1 MWPMLLQGKV
11 ALVTGGSRGIGR
23 ADALALAAEGAD
35 VVITDVLLESDT
47 SAADAEKDLRLAGMA
62 KAQGFIYTERT
73 VREIQA
79 MGRRAVAIKMD
90 VTDAAQVQGVVDRI
104 TREWGGIDILINNA
118 AILDHVGTIE
128 TQTQEMWDRVLK
140 VNLTGA
146 FHCAR
151 AVLPGMKARNWG
163 RIVNMASVAGTMG
176 GFGQASYSAT
186 KAAMI
191 GLTRTLALEGAR
203 HHITCNAIVPGII
216 MTEAY
221 KAFDP
226 DMVQRMIKRVPSRKA
241 GEPEDVANAIVFLCS
256 EKARY
261 LTGVALPV
269 TGGIELFTF

>member
-1 MWPMLLQGKV
+1 MLLEGKV
-11 ALVTGGSRGIGR
+11 AMVTGGSRGIGR
-23 ADALALAAEGAD
+23 ADALALAREGAD
-35 VVITDVLLESDT
+35 VAITDILLESDT
-47 SAADAEKDLRLAGMA
+47 SAADAEKDLKLSRMA
-62 KAQGFIYTERT
+62 KDQGFIYTERT
-73 VREIQA
+73 VKEIQA

-90 VTDAAQVQGVVDRI
+90 VTDAGQVDAVVARV
-104 TREWGGIDILINNA
+104 TKEWGGVDILINNA

-128 TQTQEMWDRVLK
+128 TQTPEMWERVLK

-146 FHCAR
+146 FNCSR
-151 AVLPGMKARNWG
+151 AVLPGMKQRNWG
-163 RIVNMASVAGTMG
+163 RIINMASVAGTMG

-203 HHITCNAIVPGII
+203 HNITCNAIVPGII

-221 KAFDP
+221 KAFDQA
-226 DMVQRMIKRVPSRKA
+226 MVERMVKRVPSRKA
-241 GEPEDVANAIVFLCS
+241 GAPEDVANAIVFLCS

>member
-1 MWPMLLQGKV
+1 MLLEGKV
-11 ALVTGGSRGIGR
+11 AMVTGGSRGIGR
-23 ADALALAAEGAD
+23 ADALALAREGAD
-35 VVITDVLLESDT
+35 VAITDILLESDT
-47 SAADAEKDLRLAGMA
+47 SAADGEKDLKLSKMA
-62 KAQGFIYTERT
+62 KEQGFIYTEKT
-73 VREIQA
+73 VTEIQA
-79 MGRRAVAIKMD
+79 LGRRALGLKMD
-90 VTDAAQVQGVVDRI
+90 VTDAGQVEAVVARV
-104 TREWGGIDILINNA
+104 TKEWGGIDILINNA

-128 TQTQEMWDRVLK
+128 TQTPEMWERVLK

-146 FHCAR
+146 YHCAR
-151 AVLPGMKARNWG
+151 AVIPGMKKKNWG
-163 RIVNMASVAGTMG
+163 RIINMASVAGTMG

-203 HHITCNAIVPGII
+203 NNITCNAVVPGII

-221 KAFDP
+221 KAFDQA
-226 DMVQRMIKRVPSRKA
+226 MVERMVKRVPSKKA
-241 GEPEDVANAIVFLCS
+241 GMPEDVANAIVFLCS

>member
-1 MWPMLLQGKV
+1 MLLEGKV
-11 ALVTGGSRGIGR
+11 AMVTGGSRGIGR
-23 ADALALAAEGAD
+23 ADALALAREGAD
-35 VVITDVLLESDT
+35 VALTDILLESDT
-47 SAADAEKDLRLAGMA
+47 SAADGEKDLTLSRMA
-62 KAQGFIYTERT
+62 KEQGFIYTERT
-73 VREIQA
+73 VQEIQA
-79 MGRRAVAIKMD
+79 MGRRALGLKLD
-90 VTDAAQVQGVVDRI
+90 VTDAAQVASAVDRV
-104 TREWGGIDILINNA
+104 TQAWGGIDILINNA

-128 TQTQEMWDRVLK
+128 TQTTEMWERVLK

-146 FHCAR
+146 FHCAK
-151 AVLPGMKARNWG
+151 AVLPGMKKRAWG

-176 GFGQASYSAT
+176 GFGQASYSAS

-191 GLTRTLALEGAR
+191 GLTRTLALEGAK
-203 HHITCNAIVPGII
+203 HNITCNAIVPGII

-226 DMVQRMIKRVPSRKA
+226 AMVERMVKRVPSRKA
-241 GEPEDVANAIVFLCS
+241 GVPEDVAHAIVFLCS

>member
-1 MWPMLLQGKV
+1 MLLEGKV

-23 ADALALAAEGAD
+23 ADALALAREGAD
-35 VVITDVLLESDT
+35 VVITDILLESDT
-47 SAADAEKDLRLAGMA
+47 SAADAEKDLRLSKLA
-62 KAQGFIYTERT
+62 KEQGFIYTEKT
-73 VREIQA
+73 VTEIQA
-79 MGRRAVAIKMD
+79 LGRRAVAIKMD
-90 VTDAAQVQGVVDRI
+90 VTDARQVDAVVARI
-104 TREWGGIDILINNA
+104 AREWGGIDILVNNA
-118 AILDHVGTIE
+118 AILDHVGTVE
-128 TQTQEMWDRVLK
+128 TQTTEMWERVLK

-151 AVLPGMKARNWG
+151 AVLPGMKKKRWG

-176 GFGQASYSAT
+176 GFGQASYSAS

-191 GLTRTLALEGAR
+191 GLTRTLALEGAKDN
-203 HHITCNAIVPGII
+203 ITCNAIVPGII

-221 KAFDP
+221 KAFDQA
-226 DMVQRMIKRVPSRKA
+226 MVDRMVKRIPSRKA
-241 GEPEDVANAIVFLCS
+241 GTPEDVANAIVFLCS